1 MKTLLFSAAIISASI
16 FTSCNNETLISES
29 ASETNSALSLNVS
42 ELAYTPTATGSRAVT
57 NTDAV
62 KTTEFEEGDALGLF
76 IISED
81 GTVTKQNVKFT
92 YTSGI
97 WTPDGVVNYY
107 ANSNYIAYFPY
118 EKNLTVESSSD
129 IETVIKTYFTENNF
143 TSKDQSSKE
152 AYQKAD
158 LMMAKLEKPVGPAI
172 SFPLKHQ
179 FSMVEISIPVRKYIT
194 IKTYDEAGTRFEYC
208 APHKVTWDTL
218 TYNDNGITPYY
229 AGNGVYRY
237 IAVSA
242 TGAADVVINGS
253 VIYEANQSEFNFNN
267 STSQSVPLSSGSYV
281 SYNLNNPAIPSD
293 VTKRDLEVGDYYYSD
308 GSIYP
313 YGKQNDG
320 NDLSSP
326 LTEGCIGVVFQV
338 EDHLYTQTQS
348 DNIITKTAVV
358 GVTNTEWIH
367 GNVIALK
374 NLQDSK
380 IAWGSHSTGIEGNIY
395 SGVNDYG
402 TNIDMLVDMR
412 GYDLSHNDHFKN
424 ELSVK
429 YALEY
434 SEIYPSTSSGWYMPS
449 AGQMMTFWIN
459 LGEYKLDMNKALM
472 IGDGNSEGQKSGCY
486 TKLLSHFTAIDSS
499 LGEVQQWWTVTEN
512 YDSGPKQNKAWTF
525 KVNGNKTGFL
535 DRKKDT
541 NQAVVRPVLS
551 F

>member
-29 ASETNSALSLNVS
+29 TSETNSALSLNVS

-118 EKNLTVESSSD
+118 EENLTVASSSD
-129 IETVIKTYFTENNF
+129 IETGIKTYFTENNF
-143 TSKDQSSKE
+143 TSTDQSSKE

-158 LMMAKLEKPVGPAI
+158 LMMAKLEKPEDPAI

-194 IKTYDEAGTRFEYC
+194 TKTYDEAGTRFEYC
-208 APHKVTWDTL
+208 APHKVTWNTL

-242 TGAADVVINGS
+242 TEAADVTISITGNVVYDENGN
-253 VIYEANQSEFNFNN
+253 IMNFDNETN
-267 STSQSVPLSSGSYV
+267 KNVSLSSGSYV
-281 SYNLNNPAIPSD
+281 SYNLKNPAIPSD
-293 VTKRDLEVGDYYYSD
+293 VTERDLEVGDYYYSD

-313 YGKQNDG
+313 YGKQDDG

-326 LTEGCIGVVFQV
+326 LTEGCIGVIYDA
-338 EDHLYTQTQS
+338 E
-348 DNIITKTAVV
+348 N
-358 GVTNTEWIH
+358 GVSETEWNHASVISLVSAGDNKWEYWKS
-367 GNVIALK
+367 GNYK
-374 NLQDSK
+374 NSENLLITQED
-380 IAWGSHSTGIEGNIY
+380 
-395 SGVNDYG
+395 
-402 TNIDMLVDMR
+402 
-412 GYDLSHNDHFKN
+412 GYDISNTCATEDTRSACYKAINFKGDN
-424 ELSVK
+424 NQ
-429 YALEY
+429 YAAPAK
-434 SEIYPSTSSGWYMPS
+434 ISSGWYLPS
-449 AGQMMTFWIN
+449 AWQLLMFMKGFGVSVDSEEFDAFIAN
-459 LGEYKLDMNKALM
+459 NRGDKNAAVRNFDKAKNIILGEGTSTIAGPM
-472 IGDGNSEGQKSGCY
+472 
-486 TKLLSHFTAIDSS
+486 
-499 LGEVQQWWTVTEN
+499 WWTSSEVSDT
-512 YDSGPKQNKAWTF
+512 QAWAIEW
-525 KVNGNKTGFL
+525 KTDQIRFL
-535 DRKKDT
+535 GR
-541 NQAVVRPVLS
+541 NRSESNRQVRPVLS

>member
-42 ELAYTPTATGSRAVT
+42 ELAYTPTAAGSRAVT

-62 KTTEFEEGDALGLF
+62 KTTKFEEGDALGLF

-81 GTVTKQNVKFT
+81 STVTKQNVKFT

-97 WTPDGVVNYY
+97 WTPDSVVNYY

-129 IETVIKTYFTENNF
+129 IETGIKTYFTKNNF
-143 TSKDQSSKE
+143 TSTDQSSKE

-158 LMMAKLEKPVGPAI
+158 LMMAKLEKPKGPAI

-194 IKTYDEAGTRFEYC
+194 TKTYDEAGTKFEYC
-208 APHKVTWDTL
+208 APHKVTWNTL

-242 TGAADVVINGS
+242 TGAADVTISITGNVVYDENGN
-253 VIYEANQSEFNFNN
+253 IMNFDNETN
-267 STSQSVPLSSGSYV
+267 KNVSLSSGSYV
-281 SYNLNNPAIPSD
+281 SYNLRNPDIPSD
-293 VTKRDLEVGDYYYSD
+293 VTERDLEVGDYYYSD

-320 NDLSSP
+320 KDLSSP
-326 LTEGCIGVVFQV
+326 LTEGCIGVIYDA
-338 EDHLYTQTQS
+338 E
-348 DNIITKTAVV
+348 N
-358 GVTNTEWIH
+358 GVSETEWNHASVISLVSAGDNKWEYWKS
-367 GNVIALK
+367 GNYK
-374 NLQDSK
+374 NSENLLITQEDGYAISNTCATRETRSACYKAINFKGDKNQYAAPAK
-380 IAWGSHSTGIEGNIY
+380 I
-395 SGVNDYG
+395 
-402 TNIDMLVDMR
+402 
-412 GYDLSHNDHFKN
+412 
-424 ELSVK
+424 
-429 YALEY
+429 
-434 SEIYPSTSSGWYMPS
+434 SSGWYLPS
-449 AGQMMTFWIN
+449 AWQLLMFMKGFGVRVDSEEFDAFIASN
-459 LGEYKLDMNKALM
+459 RGDKNAAVSNFDKAKNIILGE
-472 IGDGNSEGQKSGCY
+472 G
-486 TKLLSHFTAIDSS
+486 TSS
-499 LGEVQQWWTVTEN
+499 IAGPMWWTSSEVSDT
-512 YDSGPKQNKAWTF
+512 QAWAIEW
-525 KVNGNKTGFL
+525 K
-535 DRKKDT
+535 T
-541 NQAVVRPVLS
+541 NQIKFLGRGRGENRQVRPVLS

>member
-81 GTVTKQNVKFT
+81 GTITKQNVKFT

-118 EKNLTVESSSD
+118 EENLTVESSSD
-129 IETVIKTYFTENNF
+129 IETGIKTYFTENIS
-143 TSKDQSSKE
+143 TYQSSKE

-158 LMMAKLEKPVGPAI
+158 LMMAKLEKPEGPAI

-194 IKTYDEAGTRFEYC
+194 TKTYDEAGTKFEYC
-208 APHKVTWDTL
+208 APHKVTWNTL

-242 TGAADVVINGS
+242 TEAAVVVINGS

-281 SYNLNNPAIPSD
+281 SYNLKNPAIPSD
-293 VTKRDLEVGDYYYSD
+293 VTERDLEVGDYYYSD

-313 YGKQNDG
+313 YGKQDDG

-338 EDHLYTQTQS
+338 EDHIYTQTQAS
-348 DNIITKTAVV
+348 GEVSKTAVV
-358 GVTNTEWIH
+358 GIPETQWIH
-367 GNVIALK
+367 ASVIAIK
-374 NLQDSK
+374 SNGTIKWGAGYYSNGYNNQYPSTVDDKINL
-380 IAWGSHSTGIEGNIY
+380 
-395 SGVNDYG
+395 
-402 TNIDMLVDMR
+402 DMLIDMR
-412 GYDLSHNDHFKN
+412 GYELSHSEYFIGQEAVVSATKN
-424 ELSVK
+424 KLSC
-429 YALEY
+429 
-434 SEIYPSTSSGWYMPS
+434 PSSGWYLPTV
-449 AGQMMTFWIN
+449 GQISLAFMN
-459 LGEYKLDMNKALM
+459 LGGYTINTNGDSFV
-472 IGDGNSEGQKSGCY
+472 GDGTSDNNKGNAYQKIGEIFTLVGGATDSTNDGRWWTITESTTTDQIKAYTLTFKSQGDKAGLLDRQKSEA
-486 TKLLSHFTAIDSS
+486 TA
-499 LGEVQQWWTVTEN
+499 
-512 YDSGPKQNKAWTF
+512 A
-525 KVNGNKTGFL
+525 
-535 DRKKDT
+535 
-541 NQAVVRPVLS
+541 VRPVLS

>member
-118 EKNLTVESSSD
+118 EENLTVESSSD
-129 IETVIKTYFTENNF
+129 IETVIKTYFTKNIS
-143 TSKDQSSKE
+143 TDQSSKE

-158 LMMAKLEKPVGPAI
+158 LMMAKLEKPKGPAI

-194 IKTYDEAGTRFEYC
+194 TKTYDEAGTRFEYC
-208 APHKVTWDTL
+208 APHKVTWNTL
-218 TYNDNGITPYY
+218 TYNDNRITPYY

-237 IAVSA
+237 IAVSV
-242 TGAADVVINGS
+242 TEAADVTISITGNVVYDENGNIMYFDNKTNKNVS
-253 VIYEANQSEFNFNN
+253 
-267 STSQSVPLSSGSYV
+267 LSSGSYV
-281 SYNLNNPAIPSD
+281 SYNLKNPAIPSY
-293 VTKRDLEVGDYYYSD
+293 VTERDLEVGDYYYSD

-338 EDHLYTQTQS
+338 EDHIYTQTQAS
-348 DNIITKTAVV
+348 GEVSKTAVV
-358 GVTNTEWIH
+358 GIPETQWIH
-367 GNVIALK
+367 GSVIAIK
-374 NLQDSK
+374 SNGMIKWGAGHYSNGYNNQYPATVVDKINL
-380 IAWGSHSTGIEGNIY
+380 
-395 SGVNDYG
+395 
-402 TNIDMLVDMR
+402 DMLVDMR
-412 GYDLSHNDHFKN
+412 GYELSHSEYFIGQEAVASATKKQAFMSFIRLVLAYRRTSFIGFYESWRIYN
-424 ELSVK
+424 K
-429 YALEY
+429 Y
-434 SEIYPSTSSGWYMPS
+434 
-449 AGQMMTFWIN
+449 
-459 LGEYKLDMNKALM
+459 
-472 IGDGNSEGQKSGCY
+472 
-486 TKLLSHFTAIDSS
+486 
-499 LGEVQQWWTVTEN
+499 
-512 YDSGPKQNKAWTF
+512 
-525 KVNGNKTGFL
+525 
-535 DRKKDT
+535 
-541 NQAVVRPVLS
+541 
-551 F
+551 

>member
-42 ELAYTPTATGSRAVT
+42 ELAYTPTAAGSRAVT

-118 EKNLTVESSSD
+118 EKNLTVESSSN
-129 IETVIKTYFTENNF
+129 IETVIKTYFTKNNF
-143 TSKDQSSKE
+143 TSTDQSSKE

-158 LMMAKLEKPVGPAI
+158 LMMAKLENPKGPAI

-194 IKTYDEAGTRFEYC
+194 TKTYDAAGTRFEYC
-208 APHKVTWDTL
+208 APHKVTWKTL

-242 TGAADVVINGS
+242 KEAAVVINGS
-253 VIYEANQSEFNFNN
+253 VIYEADQSEFNFNN
-267 STSQSVPLSSGSYV
+267 STPQSVPLSSGSYV
-281 SYNLNNPAIPSD
+281 SYNLKNPDITSD
-293 VTKRDLEVGDYYYSD
+293 VKERDLEVGDYYYSD

-320 NDLSSP
+320 NDLRSP
-326 LTEGCIGVVFQV
+326 LKEGCIGVIYDAENGVSETEWNHASVISLVSAGDSKWEFWKSGN
-338 EDHLYTQTQS
+338 YKSS
-348 DNIITKTAVV
+348 DNLLITQ
-358 GVTNTEWIH
+358 E
-367 GNVIALK
+367 
-374 NLQDSK
+374 D
-380 IAWGSHSTGIEGNIY
+380 
-395 SGVNDYG
+395 
-402 TNIDMLVDMR
+402 
-412 GYDLSHNDHFKN
+412 GYDISNKCATGETRSACYKAINFKGDKN
-424 ELSVK
+424 Q
-429 YALEY
+429 YAAPAK
-434 SEIYPSTSSGWYMPS
+434 ISSGWYLPS
-449 AGQMMTFWIN
+449 AWQLLMFMKGFGVRVDSKEFDAFNSNNRGDKNAAVSNFDKAKNII
-459 LGEYKLDMNKALM
+459 LGE
-472 IGDGNSEGQKSGCY
+472 G
-486 TKLLSHFTAIDSS
+486 TSS
-499 LGEVQQWWTVTEN
+499 IAGPMWWTSSEVSDDQAWAIEWKTN
-512 YDSGPKQNKAWTF
+512 YIK
-525 KVNGNKTGFL
+525 FL
-535 DRKKDT
+535 ARKRGDIER
-541 NQAVVRPVLS
+541 QVRPVLS

>member
-118 EKNLTVESSSD
+118 EKNLTVESSSY
-129 IETVIKTYFTENNF
+129 IETGIKTYFTKNNF
-143 TSKDQSSKE
+143 TSTDQSSKE

-158 LMMAKLEKPVGPAI
+158 LMMAKLEKPEGPAI

-194 IKTYDEAGTRFEYC
+194 TKTYDEAGTRFEYC
-208 APHKVTWDTL
+208 APHKVTWNTL

-237 IAVSA
+237 IASA
-242 TGAADVVINGS
+242 TGAADTISITGNVVYDEEDNIM
-253 VIYEANQSEFNFNN
+253 NFDNETN
-267 STSQSVPLSSGSYV
+267 KIVLLSSGSYV
-281 SYNLNNPAIPSD
+281 SYNLKNPDIPSD
-293 VTKRDLEVGDYYYSD
+293 VTKRDLEVGDYYYLD

-313 YGKQNDG
+313 YGNQNG
-320 NDLSSP
+320 NNDLSSP
-326 LTEGCIGVVFQV
+326 LTEGCIGVIYDA
-338 EDHLYTQTQS
+338 E
-348 DNIITKTAVV
+348 N
-358 GVTNTEWIH
+358 GVSETEWNHASVISLVSAGDNKWEYWKS
-367 GNVIALK
+367 GNYK
-374 NLQDSK
+374 NSENLLITQED
-380 IAWGSHSTGIEGNIY
+380 
-395 SGVNDYG
+395 
-402 TNIDMLVDMR
+402 
-412 GYDLSHNDHFKN
+412 GYDISNKCATGETRSACYKAINFKGDKN
-424 ELSVK
+424 Q
-429 YALEY
+429 YAAPAK
-434 SEIYPSTSSGWYMPS
+434 ISSGWYLPS
-449 AGQMMTFWIN
+449 AWQLLMFMKGFGVRVDSEEFNAFDANNRGDKNAAVSNFDKAKNII
-459 LGEYKLDMNKALM
+459 LGEGTPSIAGPM
-472 IGDGNSEGQKSGCY
+472 
-486 TKLLSHFTAIDSS
+486 
-499 LGEVQQWWTVTEN
+499 WWTSSEVSDTH
-512 YDSGPKQNKAWTF
+512 AWAIEW
-525 KVNGNKTGFL
+525 KNNQIRFL
-535 DRKKDT
+535 ERKRDD
-541 NQAVVRPVLS
+541 NRQVRPVLS

>member
-29 ASETNSALSLNVS
+29 APETNSALSLNVS

-81 GTVTKQNVKFT
+81 ETITKQNVKFT

-118 EKNLTVESSSD
+118 EENLTVESSSD
-129 IETVIKTYFTENNF
+129 IETGIKTYFTENNF
-143 TSKDQSSKE
+143 TSTDQSSKE

-158 LMMAKLEKPVGPAI
+158 LMMAKLEKPESPAI

-194 IKTYDEAGTRFEYC
+194 TKTYDEAGTKFEYC
-208 APHKVTWDTL
+208 APHKVTWNTL

-242 TGAADVVINGS
+242 TEAADVTISITGNVVYDENGN
-253 VIYEANQSEFNFNN
+253 IMNFDNETN
-267 STSQSVPLSSGSYV
+267 KNVSLSSGSYV
-281 SYNLNNPAIPSD
+281 SFNLKNPAIPSD
-293 VTKRDLEVGDYYYSD
+293 VTERDLEVGDYYYSD

-326 LTEGCIGVVFQV
+326 LTEGCIGVIYDA
-338 EDHLYTQTQS
+338 E
-348 DNIITKTAVV
+348 N
-358 GVTNTEWIH
+358 GVSETEWNHASVISIVSAGDNKW
-367 GNVIALK
+367 GNWDSGNYK
-374 NLQDSK
+374 DSGNLFLISEDGYYISNECSK
-380 IAWGSHSTGIEGNIY
+380 KDNNSACYTAIKLNSQY
-395 SGVNDYG
+395 SAPYK
-402 TNIDMLVDMR
+402 I
-412 GYDLSHNDHFKN
+412 
-424 ELSVK
+424 
-429 YALEY
+429 
-434 SEIYPSTSSGWYMPS
+434 SSGWYLPS
-449 AGQMMTFWIN
+449 AWQLLMFMKGFGVSIDSDEFDAFGGNNRGNKNAAITNFDIAKN
-459 LGEYKLDMNKALM
+459 IILGEGTSTIAGVM
-472 IGDGNSEGQKSGCY
+472 
-486 TKLLSHFTAIDSS
+486 
-499 LGEVQQWWTVTEN
+499 WWTSSEVSDT
-512 YDSGPKQNKAWTF
+512 QAWAIEW
-525 KVNGNKTGFL
+525 KTSQIRFL
-535 DRKKDT
+535 GRPRSESR
-541 NQAVVRPVLS
+541 QVRPVLS